1 MTDPQTL
8 INEGL
13 EQARWGLLGS
23 QGHVLGVDL
32 GGYGLRAVLVDLHE
46 RTVVSAHAEPTG
58 GEPTQLVEQIIEL
71 CRGLLRDGGVDD
83 GRLVR
88 VGVGFGG
95 PVDSRSG
102 TVLLSPR
109 SSGWERYPLQAQFER
124 AFDAATLVDNDANLI
139 ALGEATFGVGRN
151 VEHLF
156 YLHLSSG
163 VGGGAVLDG
172 RLYHGATT
180 TAGEIG
186 HAMVGYGW
194 DGIGQPAT
202 LEQLVSVPGM
212 LARAGDLGVHT
223 DNLHDLFGPD
233 AACQQ
238 VVRETVNILA
248 MQLAQLVVLLDPQM
262 VVLGGIVAR
271 IGGEPFVTSVRD
283 QMIRYIQPQFARPVQ
298 VVASA
303 LGPDSIAIGGVAL
316 ALESLRD

>member
-1 MTDPQTL
+1 MTDPQML

-23 QGHVLGVDL
+23 QGHLLGVDL
-32 GGYGLRAVLVDLHE
+32 GGYGLRAVLVDLRE
-46 RTVVSAHAEPTG
+46 RTVATAHAEPVG
-58 GEPTQLVEQIIEL
+58 GDPNQVVEQTIAL
-71 CRGLLRDGGVDD
+71 CRDLLREQGVDD

-95 PVDSRSG
+95 PVDSRTG
-102 TVLLSPR
+102 TILLSPR
-109 SSGWERYPLQAQFER
+109 SSGWERFPLREHFER
-124 AFDAATLVDNDANLI
+124 AFDAVTLVDNDANLI

-151 VEHLF
+151 VDHLF

-186 HAMVGYGW
+186 HAMVGFSW

-212 LARAGDLGVHT
+212 LARAGDLGMHT
-223 DNLHDLFGPD
+223 DNLNDLFGQN
-233 AACQQ
+233 AAGQQ

-271 IGGEPFVTSVRD
+271 IGGEPFVTAVGE
-283 QMIRYIQPQFARPVQ
+283 QMVRYIQPQFARPVQ

-303 LGPDSIAIGGVAL
+303 LGPDSIAVGGVAL

>member
-1 MTDPQTL
+1 MTDVQVL

-46 RTVVSAHAEPTG
+46 RTLTSAHAEPAG
-58 GEPTQLVEQIIEL
+58 GDPQQVVEQTIEL
-71 CRGLLRDGGVDD
+71 CRGLLRDQAVED

-95 PVDSRSG
+95 PVDSRNG

-109 SSGWERYPLQAQFER
+109 SSGWEHFPLQAQFER

-139 ALGEATFGVGRN
+139 ALAEATFGVGRN
-151 VEHLF
+151 VDHLF

-212 LARAGDLGVHT
+212 LARAGDLGART
-223 DNLHDLFGPD
+223 DNLNDLFGQD
-233 AACQQ
+233 VVGQQ

-271 IGGEPFVTSVRD
+271 IGGEPFVDAVRD
-283 QMIRYIQPQFARPVQ
+283 QMVRYIQPQFARSVQ

-303 LGPDSIAIGGVAL
+303 LGPDSIAVGGVAL